1 MATNLPSVVNQDS
14 AVGTKL
20 FFDNYGV
27 EPLEFNATD
36 VSAATAFFEKRGFGQ
51 EAAIVVATTILKQ
64 AKLDNVPLFKL
75 LDSLG
80 DYPNINI
87 SSLVGEI
94 LNNNRTPISTL
105 GFRTKPVTP
114 LQVRNIVP

>member
-1 MATNLPSVVNQDS
+1 MATNLPSTITQDS
-14 AVGTKL
+14 AEGTKL

-36 VSAATAFFEKRGFGQ
+36 VSAATTFFEKRGFGK
-51 EAAIVVATTILKQ
+51 EASIVVATTILKQ
-64 AKLDNVPLFKL
+64 AKLDNVPLFQL

-80 DYPNINI
+80 VYPNIDI
-87 SSLVGEI
+87 STLVGEI

-105 GFRTKPVTP
+105 GFRTEPVIPT
-114 LQVRNIVP
+114 QVRNIIP